1 MEDMAETKVAIED
14 NQMDMEVDNNHTEMV
29 VMEIKE
35 MILMV
40 IEGSQQE
47 VQEEA
52 TMMIGLYS
60 WETLALTLKKRTS
73 KTFLAKRE

>member
-1 MEDMAETKVAIED
+1 MGAMAETKVAIED
-14 NQMDMEVDNNHTEMV
+14 NQMDTVEDNSHTEMV
-29 VMEIKE
+29 VMEVKE